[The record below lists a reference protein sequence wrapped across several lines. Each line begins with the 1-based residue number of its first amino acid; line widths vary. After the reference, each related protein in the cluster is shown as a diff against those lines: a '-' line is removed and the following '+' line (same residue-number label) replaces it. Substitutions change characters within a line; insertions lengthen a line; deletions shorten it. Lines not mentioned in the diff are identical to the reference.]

1 MQGDV
6 DLDEEADRA
15 RELLDDR
22 SPLLAGVLITT
33 VAGLFMALLGWLA
46 WAQVDEVV
54 HAAGA
59 VEPAGRVKIVNHPR
73 GGRVAQ
79 IHVREGDLVVA
90 GAPLV
95 TLDGEVARSER
106 SELLGRLQLRTIEV
120 ARLEAEAAGATM
132 QVDAALESAR
142 PDLAAAQ
149 RALLQ
154 ARAAAQQSRRETL
167 EGAVQTRRGELRTA
181 AAEVGRLRN
190 SLTLLTQQRD
200 AVRALAE
207 RGLYPTLKLVAVER
221 QYSDDAGEL
230 TKAEAGLESAQ
241 SALAEAQSRLEGLAT
256 ERRSEVLAELAAA
269 TAERDRLGEQLR
281 AQDAILGALVVSAPS
296 PGIVQEIVVT
306 AAGQAVAPHETLM
319 KLVPQSEGLVVEA
332 KVANRDIGRLHAGMH
347 ATVKVRA
354 FDYLRYGSLDGVV
367 QKVAADATPDP
378 RTGDLAYGVTVVTA
392 RSHFG
397 ASAGE
402 FDVVPGMAVDVE
414 LKVGERTILSYLTD
428 RIFRVKEAFREG

>member
-1 MQGDV
+1 M
-6 DLDEEADRA
+6 
-15 RELLDDR
+15 
-22 SPLLAGVLITT
+22 
-33 VAGLFMALLGWLA
+33 
-46 WAQVDEVV
+46 
-54 HAAGA
+54 
-59 VEPAGRVKIVNHPR
+59 
-73 GGRVAQ
+73 
-79 IHVREGDLVVA
+79 
-90 GAPLV
+90 
-95 TLDGEVARSER
+95 
-106 SELLGRLQLRTIEV
+106 
-120 ARLEAEAAGATM
+120 
-132 QVDAALESAR
+132 
-142 PDLAAAQ
+142 
-149 RALLQ
+149 
-154 ARAAAQQSRRETL
+154 
-167 EGAVQTRRGELRTA
+167 QTRRGELRTA

-230 TKAEAGLESAQ
+230 SKAEAGLESAQ
-241 SALAEAQSRLEGLAT
+241 SALAEAQSRLDGLAT

-281 AQDAILGALVVSAPS
+281 AQDAILDALVVTAPS
-296 PGIVQEIVVT
+296 AGIVQEIVVT

-319 KLVPQSEGLVVEA
+319 KLVPQSDGLVVEA
-332 KVANRDIGRLHAGMH
+332 KVANRDIGRLHAGMN

-397 ASAGE
+397 AKAGE